1 MPDDQG
7 VYKPDPSYNTNPY
20 DPKAQT
26 TSFMGTLAESDAP
39 GVVGNVKD
47 EDEVDAEEAEAKG
60 AEATEEPGGVPM
72 LEELD
77 EK

>member
-1 MPDDQG
+1 
-7 VYKPDPSYNTNPY
+7 
-20 DPKAQT
+20 
-26 TSFMGTLAESDAP
+26 MGTLAESDAP